1 MTELPDFTVDPWTR
15 FDFWAQRAHES
26 AMAAVT
32 SERDRGVSLNDMT
45 PPLTDAL
52 NRAADVYRDLA
63 QASRPN
69 DAQIAA
75 ATDTSDA
82 IASDAEHHARG
93 DQ

>member
-1 MTELPDFTVDPWTR
+1 MELPDFTVDPWTR
-15 FDFWAQRAHES
+15 FDFWAERAHES

-45 PPLTDAL
+45 LPLTDAL

-75 ATDTSDA
+75 ATEPA
-82 IASDAEHHARG
+82 HVEHADSAR
-93 DQ
+93 DDRP